1 MLLLSSAMETA
12 TVQSQQLFSRY
23 QKHAKWVNLT
33 SIRNVSP
40 LLSDNLR
47 EILAQLN
54 EVETENSS
62 LDAALTVLRKDS
74 AERESNLSESLE
86 KVLFSFDI

>member
-1 MLLLSSAMETA
+1 MILLSGAMETA
-12 TVQSQQLFSRY
+12 AVQSQQQLFSRH

-47 EILAQLN
+47 ELLAQLN

-62 LDAALTVLRKDS
+62 LDAALTALRKDS

-86 KVLFSFDI
+86 KVTF

>member
-1 MLLLSSAMETA
+1 MLLLSGAKETA
-12 TVQSQQLFSRY
+12 AVQSQQLFSRY

-62 LDAALTVLRKDS
+62 LDAALTALRKDS